1 MLTYVCPYYTAEQA
15 TDSRHGLISACANK
29 QISLGAIKFIFNQN
43 SKVSTNGPQT

>member
-29 QISLGAIKFIFNQN
+29 ISLGAIKFIFNQN